1 MCMDSSYVQLL
12 VKTKNGIGLVW
23 QFGQFF
29 VIVISSHVLF
39 PTASPIITTHPESQT
54 FKDKETN
61 ILTLWIIATGIGP
74 IYYQWQKYDLFS
86 NSWISPS
93 SRAENITSPNLTFTI
108 ITEEDEGLYRCIAS
122 NDDGD
127 VFSDYANVTVYGKD
141 IRSYTYVLQVKLCGH
156 IDGCY
161 TYLFIYQFLL

>member
-1 MCMDSSYVQLL
+1 MAIWL
-12 VKTKNGIGLVW
+12 V
-23 QFGQFF
+23 F
-29 VIVISSHVLF
+29 VIVICSHVLF
-39 PTASPIITTHPESQT
+39 PTASPIITTHPESRT

-61 ILTLWIIATGIGP
+61 VLTLWIVATGLGP

-122 NDDGD
+122 NDDGN
-127 VFSDYANVTVYGKD
+127 VFSDHATVTVYGTF
-141 IRSYTYVLQVKLCGH
+141 IHTYVTIPYMC
-156 IDGCY
+156 
-161 TYLFIYQFLL
+161 

>member
-1 MCMDSSYVQLL
+1 MAIWL
-12 VKTKNGIGLVW
+12 V
-23 QFGQFF
+23 F
-29 VIVISSHVLF
+29 VIVICSHVLF
-39 PTASPIITTHPESQT
+39 PTASPIITTHPESRT

-61 ILTLWIIATGIGP
+61 VLTLWIVATGIGP

-141 IRSYTYVLQVKLCGH
+141 IAICTVSIAMWPY
-156 IDGCY
+156 
-161 TYLFIYQFLL
+161 